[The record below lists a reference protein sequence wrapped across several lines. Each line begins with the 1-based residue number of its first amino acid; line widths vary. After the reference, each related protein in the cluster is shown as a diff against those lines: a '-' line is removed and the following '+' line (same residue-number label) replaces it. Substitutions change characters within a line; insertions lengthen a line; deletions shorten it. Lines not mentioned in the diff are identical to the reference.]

1 MEREGE
7 LGGKIITHAEER
19 VNRYGKKKRE
29 RGWEE
34 LVFEE
39 IWEIMR

>member
-19 VNRYGKKKRE
+19 VNIDNMERRREKEGGKN
-29 RGWEE
+29 
-34 LVFEE
+34 
-39 IWEIMR
+39 

>member
-19 VNRYGKKKRE
+19 VNRYGKKKK
-29 RGWEE
+29 GGKN
-34 LVFEE
+34 
-39 IWEIMR
+39 